1 MSLPLLTTKLCV
13 PILPPDL
20 TPRPLLVQRLEEG
33 RRQGRRLT
41 LVAAPA
47 GFGKTTL
54 LGMWQAAYAHPTVW
68 IGLDASDNDPSRWL
82 SYLISGIQQIHPQIG
97 QTARQL
103 LRAPQMPPAELLGHL
118 INELSA
124 ADPLLLVLEDYH
136 LITAPAVHALL
147 QLLLDHGPAQLHIV
161 ISTRFDPPLAL
172 PRLRTRSQVT
182 EIRERDLR
190 FGAGEIVAFL
200 GRRGLAVSDAGAAAL
215 EARTEGWAA
224 GLQLAALAVREQ
236 AADTEA
242 FLGAFTGNDRLV
254 VDYLVSEVVQH
265 LPDDVQRFLRQTA
278 LLRQFNAALCDAL
291 TGRDDSAALLGQL
304 EALNLF
310 LVPLDRQRSWYR
322 YHHLFADAL
331 RTRLRPEELPEL
343 HRRASRWYAAHSLT
357 DPAVEHALAAG
368 DQRSA
373 AELIGVAADQALHSG
388 EIQTVLRWLAGFPD
402 EVVRAEPALAAAKG
416 WACALSGDPGQA
428 AEYAQAAA
436 ERLRSGAPRPEVAG
450 KVQTLLAFLAVLER
464 RNYARVLD
472 HAAAALESLAADQR
486 PWRAMALYSL
496 AEAQEQCGPIT
507 ETIATLEQA
516 RLLGRDLGNML
527 FSVAVTVAL
536 AVALNQHGR
545 RRDAIAVCH
554 DQIARSTDA
563 VGRLSPLAGMVCSQ
577 LGTLYYEGGELD
589 QAGEWLGRGL
599 ALAEEIG
606 LSGYVLFA
614 AAHQAPLLHAHG
626 RAAEA
631 AALLQRAHRLVVQT
645 GFADSTWPL
654 AVAARL
660 DLLGGDLAAAARWAA
675 GSGLSADDQ
684 AIPAQIEQQLVFC
697 RVLLA
702 QGRPAEARRLLA
714 RLEQHTRERGLQR
727 WLLSAHNLQA
737 LAAERAGDQALARA
751 CVLRALAIAAP
762 EGYLRL
768 FVDEDARLI
777 ALLPSGTAGAPELVA
792 RIRAQAGAPSPAAPD
807 APVLVEPISARE
819 REVLALIA
827 AGLSN
832 PEIAKELVISLGTV
846 KRHIN
851 HLYGKLG
858 VNSRTQAV
866 AKARLLHLLG

>member
-1 MSLPLLTTKLCV
+1 MSLPLLTTKLCAPV
-13 PILPPDL
+13 LPPDL

-33 RRQGRRLT
+33 RRRGRRLT

-54 LGMWQAAYAHPTVW
+54 LGMWLAAHAQPTVW
-68 IGLDASDNDPSRWL
+68 LALDTSDNDPSRWL

-103 LRAPQMPPAELLGHL
+103 LRAPQTPPAELLGHL

-124 ADPLLLVLEDYH
+124 AGPLLLVLEDYH
-136 LITAPAVHALL
+136 LISAPAVHALL
-147 QLLLDHGPAQLHIV
+147 QLLLDHGPARLHIA

-190 FGAGEIVAFL
+190 FGAGEIAAFL
-200 GRRGLAVSDAGAAAL
+200 RRRGLAVSDAGATAL
-215 EARTEGWAA
+215 GTRTEGWVA
-224 GLQLAALAVREQ
+224 GLQLAALAVQEQ
-236 AADTEA
+236 AADTDA
-242 FLGAFTGNDRLV
+242 FLGAFAGDDRLV
-254 VDYLVSEVVQH
+254 VDYLVSEVLQH
-265 LPDDVQRFLRQTA
+265 LPEDLQRFLRQTA
-278 LLRQFNAALCDAL
+278 ILPQFNAALCDAL
-291 TGRDDSAALLGQL
+291 TGRDDSAALLGRL
-304 EALNLF
+304 EEINLF

-322 YHHLFADAL
+322 YHHLFADVL
-331 RTRLRPEELPEL
+331 RTRLRPEELPAL
-343 HRRASRWYAAHSLT
+343 HRRASHWYAAHGLT
-357 DPAVEHALAAG
+357 DLAVEHALAAG
-368 DQRSA
+368 DLRAA
-373 AELIGVAADQALHSG
+373 AEVVAAAADQALHSG

-402 EVVRAEPALAAAKG
+402 ALVRAEPALAAAKG
-416 WACALSGDPGQA
+416 WACAFSGDPAQA
-428 AEYAQAAA
+428 TEYAQAAA
-436 ERLRSGAPRPEVAG
+436 DHLRSGALRPDVAG
-450 KVQTLLAFLAVLER
+450 KVHALLAFLALLGKR
-464 RNYARVLD
+464 DYARVLH
-472 HAAAALESLAADQR
+472 HAAAALETLAADQR
-486 PWRAMALYSL
+486 PWRAMALYTL
-496 AEAQEQCGPIT
+496 AEAQEQTGPISSA
-507 ETIATLEQA
+507 IATLEQA
-516 RLLGRDLGNML
+516 RLLGRDLGNL
-527 FSVAVTVAL
+527 IFSVAVTVAL
-536 AVALNQHGR
+536 AVGLNQHGR
-545 RRDAIAVCH
+545 RRDSIAVCH
-554 DQIARSTDA
+554 DQIARCTDA
-563 VGRLSPLAGMVCSQ
+563 AGRLSPMAGLVCSQ
-577 LGTLYYEGGELD
+577 LGTLYYEGGDLD
-589 QAGEWLGRGL
+589 QAEEWLGRGA

-645 GFADSTWPL
+645 GFSDHTWPL

-660 DLLGGDLAAAARWAA
+660 DLLGGDVAAAARWAA
-675 GSGLSADDQ
+675 DSGLSAED
-684 AIPAQIEQQLVFC
+684 PANPVQIEQQLVFC

-702 QGRPAEARRLLA
+702 QGRPAEARWLLA
-714 RLEQHTRERGLQR
+714 RLEQHARERGLHR
-727 WLLSAHNLQA
+727 WQITVYNLQA
-737 LAAERAGDQALARA
+737 LAADRAGDQAQARA
-751 CVLRALAIAAP
+751 CALRALAAAAP

-777 ALLPSGTAGAPELVA
+777 ALLPPAGAGAPDLLA
-792 RIRAQAGAPSPAAPD
+792 RIRAQAGAPAPATPD
-807 APVLVEPISARE
+807 APASVEPISARE

-832 PEIAKELVISLGTV
+832 PEIARALVISVGTV

-858 VNSRTQAV
+858 VSSRTQAV